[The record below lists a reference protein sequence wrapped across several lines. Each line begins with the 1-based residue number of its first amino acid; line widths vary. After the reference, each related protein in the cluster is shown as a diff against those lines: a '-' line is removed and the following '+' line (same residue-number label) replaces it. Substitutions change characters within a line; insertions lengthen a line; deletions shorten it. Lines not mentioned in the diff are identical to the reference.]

1 MLRPGRPGY
10 CSVAHVRYQNFLS
23 LKIFFRGLSPLR
35 LLHSLCIFILVCS
48 DSDHSGTS
56 RLHVVRRDL
65 MLRTCTSMY
74 NFLLL
79 TLAHVHTRSFF
90 IFYMFLSVFSS
101 FFLSFIF
108 CFYFFIPLFHFYFYY
123 FYFYISSRVV
133 FLEYFLFRLFF
144 WIFSVYLFFY
154 IFHIR
159 VFLSF
164 YIRIY
169 FSIIMICLVNKIS
182 LPFFVVM
189 ICFGVLKFCS
199 SCSLD
204 LFHGVLNF
212 SSFSLLGS
220 LFFMYSFLFPFFV
233 VPFFS
238 PNLFDGL
245 NSRSSCSLFFCSDL
259 FRGS

>member
-1 MLRPGRPGY
+1 
-10 CSVAHVRYQNFLS
+10 LS
-23 LKIFFRGLSPLR
+23 
-35 LLHSLCIFILVCS
+35 
-48 DSDHSGTS
+48 
-56 RLHVVRRDL
+56 
-65 MLRTCTSMY
+65 
-74 NFLLL
+74 
-79 TLAHVHTRSFF
+79 
-90 IFYMFLSVFSS
+90 IFYLGYFSG
-101 FFLSFIF
+101 
-108 CFYFFIPLFHFYFYY
+108 YFQ
-123 FYFYISSRVV
+123 S
-133 FLEYFLFRLFF
+133 
-144 WIFSVYLFFY
+144 IFSFN

-169 FSIIMICLVNKIS
+169 FSIIMIFLVNKIS

-245 NSRSSCSLFFCSDL
+245 NSRSSCSLFFCFDL